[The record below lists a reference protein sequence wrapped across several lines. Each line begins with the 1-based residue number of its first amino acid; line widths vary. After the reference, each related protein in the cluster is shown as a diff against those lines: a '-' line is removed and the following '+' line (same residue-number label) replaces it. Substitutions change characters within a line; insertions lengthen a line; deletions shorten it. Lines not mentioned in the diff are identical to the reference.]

1 MYSEGTIL
9 YIDHSFKTRED
20 DYYYIT
26 EKLTVKVVS
35 CSTNGLD
42 FPDTKLLELNVEII
56 TDLKKYLLEKVSS
69 GLYRKFTFS
78 DNIKI
83 NNPKIVM
90 PK

>member
-20 DYYYIT
+20 DYYNIT

-35 CSTNGLD
+35 CTTNGLY
-42 FPDTKLLELNVEII
+42 FPDTKILELNVEII
-56 TDLKKYLLEKVSS
+56 TDLKKYLLDKVSS
-69 GLYRKFTFS
+69 GIYRKFTIS
-78 DNIKI
+78 DRIKLTDS
-83 NNPKIVM
+83 KIVV